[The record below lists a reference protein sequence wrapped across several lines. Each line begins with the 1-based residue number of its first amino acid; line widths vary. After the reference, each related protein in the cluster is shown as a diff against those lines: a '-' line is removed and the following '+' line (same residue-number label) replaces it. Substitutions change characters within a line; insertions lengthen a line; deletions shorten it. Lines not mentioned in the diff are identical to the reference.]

1 MSLIFFCDS
10 PSMMA
15 SLEEHTPWGVV
26 KDTAGPRHQHA
37 EYVAWHIR
45 TPDGE
50 TARSYDATIHKYV
63 IQEPSSAV
71 CPSYLRALGDALQLT
86 RTCRPSLS
94 AHADEEMVYIAS
106 NR

>member
-1 MSLIFFCDS
+1 MSLMFPCDS

-15 SLEEHTPWGVV
+15 SLEEYTPWGVV
-26 KDTAGPRHQHA
+26 KDTAGPSHQHA

-50 TARSYDATIHKYV
+50 TAGSYDATVHKYV
-63 IQEPSSAV
+63 IEEPSTVV
-71 CPSYLRALGDALQLT
+71 CPSYLEALEDALQLT
-86 RTCRPSLS
+86 KTCRPSLS
-94 AHADEEMVYIAS
+94 DHADDELVYISS